1 MHDAFVPLTALLRPP
16 RDEPATAHAPV
27 PVSAVAP
34 PAVTFRDASR
44 AGDPELAVL
53 FEELRVARLAS
64 IEAFERAAAAL
75 LRAFADEV
83 LGRELAL
90 QPADVSAIAGRLIEA
105 SRADEPVSVRVA
117 PADVAATE
125 CGLPVVGDASL
136 GPGDVVLAVRDGVL
150 DARFHLRVQRALR
163 AVPE

>member
-1 MHDAFVPLTALLRPP
+1 MHDDFVPLTALLRPP
-16 RDEPATAHAPV
+16 R
-27 PVSAVAP
+27 
-34 PAVTFRDASR
+34 
-44 AGDPELAVL
+44 
-53 FEELRVARLAS
+53 
-64 IEAFERAAAAL
+64 
-75 LRAFADEV
+75 
-83 LGRELAL
+83 
-90 QPADVSAIAGRLIEA
+90 
-105 SRADEPVSVRVA
+105 DEPVSVRVA